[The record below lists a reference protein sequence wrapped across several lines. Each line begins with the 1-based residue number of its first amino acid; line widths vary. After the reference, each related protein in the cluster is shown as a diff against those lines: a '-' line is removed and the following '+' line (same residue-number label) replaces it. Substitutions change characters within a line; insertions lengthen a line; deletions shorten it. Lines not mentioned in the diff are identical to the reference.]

1 MSITL
6 TDVQAIAPQPWRNNG
21 GRTREIRVWPAH
33 GAWRLRIS
41 RADIE
46 ADGPFSSFAGV
57 TRRFTVLRGNGV
69 ELSFKDRNVVL
80 RAGDDALC
88 FDGGDAPGC
97 RLLDGATEDLNLMAI
112 GGQSLMRRTVSG
124 QTWSENMPMRG
135 LYTTVAGGLQT
146 PLENRQIPAHSLV
159 WDDDA
164 AAGDWTFEPA
174 QASVGGAWWLGFAP
188 AAATSGTP

>member
-1 MSITL
+1 MGITL
-6 TDVQAIAPQPWRNNG
+6 IDVQAIAPQAWRNSG
-21 GRTREIRVWPAH
+21 GRTRELVVWPAQ

-57 TRRFTVLRGNGV
+57 TRRFAVLRGNGV
-69 ELSFKDRNVVL
+69 ALSFGDRKVEL

-97 RLLDGATEDLNLMAI
+97 RLLDGATVDLNLMAI
-112 GGQSLMRRTVSG
+112 GGQSLLRQAVAG
-124 QTWSENMPMRG
+124 QPWQARMPMRG
-135 LYTTVAGGLQT
+135 LYTTVAGDLRAPHGV
-146 PLENRQIPAHSLV
+146 RQIPAHSLL

-164 AAGDWTFEPA
+164 AAGAWSFEPS
-174 QASVGGAWWLGFAP
+174 QATPSGAWWLGF
-188 AAATSGTP
+188 TP